1 MKSYAQGLKSDQ
13 NSTVVLPPGQ
23 VSAAAT
29 VEDVESVTEAN
40 KARLDWLD
48 LLKS

>member
-1 MKSYAQGLKSDQ
+1 M
-13 NSTVVLPPGQ
+13 PPGQ
-23 VSAAAT
+23 ASAAAT
-29 VEDVESVTEAN
+29 TVEADTEAN